1 MRDSPNSA
9 DEGRPSR
16 GAALV
21 PCAILLAVLVA
32 WSVGC
37 RTGGPPPTP
46 ERTPGALH
54 EPVSAPA
61 ESAESRPASG
71 ASGFSVAD
79 VACGDEYDA
88 RAERLTHRSDVFAR
102 DTGTIYVVVHMR
114 GVAEPGRIAA
124 RWEHLDSS
132 TRLAERTL
140 TLAGPD
146 VEARFSLSRPT
157 AGWPEGRYKLYVAVN
172 GEDVVGVPF
181 RVAADGPSEEQRAG
195 PR

>member
-1 MRDSPNSA
+1 
-9 DEGRPSR
+9 
-16 GAALV
+16 V
-21 PCAILLAVLVA
+21 
-32 WSVGC
+32 
-37 RTGGPPPTP
+37 
-46 ERTPGALH
+46 
-54 EPVSAPA
+54 
-61 ESAESRPASG
+61 
-71 ASGFSVAD
+71 D

-88 RAERLTHRSDVFAR
+88 RTERLTHRSDVFAR

-114 GVAEPGRIAA
+114 GVAEPGRITA

-132 TRLAERTL
+132 TRLAERML

-157 AGWPEGRYKLYVAVN
+157 VGWPEGRYKLYVAVN

-181 RVAADGPSEEQRAG
+181 RVAADTPSDEQRSG